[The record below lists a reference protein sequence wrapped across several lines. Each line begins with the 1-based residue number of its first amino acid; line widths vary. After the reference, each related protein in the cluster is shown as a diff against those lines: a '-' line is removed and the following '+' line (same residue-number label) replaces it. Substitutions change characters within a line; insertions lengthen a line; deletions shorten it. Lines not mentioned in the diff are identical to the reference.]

1 MLVLKGGGDT
11 DLDLMAAAVHEEME
25 PPTPEFFRD
34 LCTWALATNE
44 RVAEE
49 GLWMRRERL
58 LLAEDAH
65 WPAEVKETR
74 TLHVTPSGPAWH
86 RMEQAEWP
94 ALRLVIVHGGDT
106 PIAIHMVEDFLR
118 RWPRVTL
125 WAQNIVEEPP
135 AEFAGRIRV
144 LPLFEQD
151 RRWRGGSETICTV
164 LGGERTTAIL
174 YPFCNPATNP
184 IRRVWLEQVRA
195 CRGERADMEV
205 IPHPIPKEE
214 YEAALAGARAVV
226 CPPGN
231 GIDTH
236 RCWET
241 LYHGGWAIVQD
252 NVHTRLLLAEW
263 PDLPLLPVRD
273 AADLTSLAVPV
284 EQPTRLH
291 PILFREWW
299 VREVNELLAASTH
312 ATA

>member
-1 MLVLKGGGDT
+1 MLVLKGDGHRH
-11 DLDLMAAAVHEEME
+11 LDLPMASTELIQ
-25 PPTPEFFRD
+25 PLTPEFFRD
-34 LCTWALATNE
+34 LCTWAVATAE

-49 GLWMRRERL
+49 GVWMRRERL
-58 LLAEDAH
+58 LLAEDMD

-74 TLHVTPSGPAWH
+74 TLHVTPSWAAWN

-94 ALRLVIVHGGDT
+94 NLRLVIVHGGDT
-106 PIAIHMVEDFLR
+106 GFLISMVEDFLR

-125 WAQNIVEEPP
+125 WAQNLLEEPP

-144 LPLFEQD
+144 LPIFEQD
-151 RRWRGGSETICTV
+151 RRWREGSETIRTV
-164 LGGERTTAIL
+164 LGGDRSTAIL

-184 IRRVWLEQVRA
+184 IRRTWLNQVREF
-195 CRGERADMEV
+195 RNDREDMYV
-205 IPHPIPKEE
+205 IPYPMPKEE
-214 YEAALAGARAVV
+214 YEAALADARAVV

-263 PDLPLLPVRD
+263 PDLPLLLVRD
-273 AADLTSLAVPV
+273 AADLASLVVPAQ
-284 EQPTRLH
+284 QPAQLH
-291 PILFREWW
+291 PILFRGWW
-299 VREVNELLAASTH
+299 ERAIQDIIDS
-312 ATA
+312 